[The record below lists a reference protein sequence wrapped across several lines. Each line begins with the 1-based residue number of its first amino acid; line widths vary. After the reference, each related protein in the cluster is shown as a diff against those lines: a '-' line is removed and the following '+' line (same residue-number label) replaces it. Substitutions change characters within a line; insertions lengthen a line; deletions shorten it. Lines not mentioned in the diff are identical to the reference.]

1 MPKTCDDGNIANFVC
16 GTFLWKKFK
25 HMAKARIIKFTHIHI
40 HVHICMCVRVCHRIT
55 VREPPPFAFIEWKAS
70 IHANFTRAAQCRM
83 RAHCSSSCCCCCCL
97 YLCLCC
103 CSASLLLSF
112 FRCPELSALCTLL
125 KTRNCGR
132 PANSC
137 SVYFWRQCQA
147 GRQGGEGGKLRQP
160 GRSWRLS
167 VNNS

>member
-40 HVHICMCVRVCHRIT
+40 NIRTHIHIFVCVCHRIT

-83 RAHCSSSCCCCCCL
+83 RAHCCCCCCFCL
-97 YLCLCC
+97 CLWLCC

-112 FRCPELSALCTLL
+112 SLPRTLCTVHSLKYAQLWAAGEQLFRLL
-125 KTRNCGR
+125 LT
-132 PANSC
+132 SM
-137 SVYFWRQCQA
+137 S
-147 GRQGGEGGKLRQP
+147 GRQGERGTK
-160 GRSWRLS
+160 
-167 VNNS
+167 

>member
-40 HVHICMCVRVCHRIT
+40 NIRTHIHIFVCVCHRIT

-83 RAHCSSSCCCCCCL
+83 RAHCCCCCCSDSAVAL
-97 YLCLCC
+97 PAC
-103 CSASLLLSF
+103 CSL

-125 KTRNCGR
+125 NTLNCGR

-147 GRQGGEGGKLRQP
+147 GREEGELSKAARQE
-160 GRSWRLS
+160 LKAQCE
-167 VNNS
+167 

>member
-1 MPKTCDDGNIANFVC
+1 MYVC
-16 GTFLWKKFK
+16 
-25 HMAKARIIKFTHIHI
+25 A
-40 HVHICMCVRVCHRIT
+40 CVCHRIT

-83 RAHCSSSCCCCCCL
+83 RAHCSSSCCCCWCL
-97 YLCLCC
+97 CLCLCC

-147 GRQGGEGGKLRQP
+147 GRQGGREEREVNLGSQAGVEGSVWIIHRLNLQYVCAQSKSFRGECRIGGGERKR
-160 GRSWRLS
+160 GRTILFC
-167 VNNS
+167 